1 MNIINRN
8 HIQIGDTVIYDI
20 FPVTESRLVAIGPY
34 IKENINSI
42 FIYDCG
48 SKKKSDPSIIIHD
61 SHRHTLIIEFE
72 FNSGIFNNNCAD
84 RNIVLFDGVNT
95 IQARIN
101 CAVNCEKC
109 CSLSTLTIENPTL
122 IMKWINYHRENYG
135 IDRFYIYSNTREHF
149 DKFISIAEK
158 SEYSDVITCI
168 LWDVPYYYPNTSISG
183 QTTQQNHSIYRFR
196 RNKIIGF
203 FDVDEFIIF
212 NGQDLKSLICDLIE
226 DTHIMQGDRIIK
238 PNFAA
243 VSLQC
248 LLFGRQDECHEN
260 YDVFL
265 HKMVRCAAQL
275 EKKWERQKCFV
286 NPNGVK
292 VFSVHMVVDGGA
304 TLCLSPE
311 IARFNHYF
319 MLNKPDIEYDHEKYS
334 ASENYDIQ
342 KFI

>member
-1 MNIINRN
+1 MNIITTNR
-8 HIQIGDTVIYDI
+8 ITIGEIIIYDI

-34 IKENINSI
+34 IKENISSI

-61 SHRHTLIIEFE
+61 SHHHTLIMEFE
-72 FNSGIFNNNCAD
+72 FNFKIFDNNCTE

-95 IQARIN
+95 TQARISSVIIKEN
-101 CAVNCEKC
+101 RCA
-109 CSLSTLTIENPTL
+109 LSTLTIENPAL
-122 IMKWINYHRENYG
+122 IMKWINYHRENYD
-135 IDRFYIYSNTREHF
+135 IDRFYIYSNTKEHF
-149 DKFISIAEK
+149 CKFVSIAEK
-158 SEYSDVITCI
+158 SEYSDIITCI
-168 LWDVPYYYPNTSISG
+168 LWDVPYYYPNKSISG

-196 RNKIIGF
+196 NNKIIGF
-203 FDVDEFIIF
+203 FDVDEFIISK
-212 NGQDLKSLICDLIE
+212 GQNLKSIICDLIE

-248 LLFGRQDECHEN
+248 LLFGRQEEYHEN
-260 YDVFL
+260 YEGFL

-286 NPNGVK
+286 NPTGVK

-319 MLNKPDIEYDHEKYS
+319 MLNKPNIEYDHEKYC